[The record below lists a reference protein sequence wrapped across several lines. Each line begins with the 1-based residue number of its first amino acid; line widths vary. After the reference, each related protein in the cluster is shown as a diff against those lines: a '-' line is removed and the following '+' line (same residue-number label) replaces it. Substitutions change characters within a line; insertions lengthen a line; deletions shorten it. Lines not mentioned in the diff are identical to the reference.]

1 MNNMEIEILNKYS
14 DSMYKT
20 LMTLKYFEIKNNKV
34 EFEKNITKLRKILKE
49 ETNLY
54 EEVITNGIDKKLL
67 HSEINLVNCIKSIIL
82 NDYETMK
89 NKRIS
94 NLFYKILNDKDTMI
108 DNVLVDDSIKFIIYI
123 LKDYQKYDYDLYYD
137 MKYALAYIYP
147 NILKYLLETKFNVS
161 KEVYWYS
168 YFLKDIYKINDN
180 DYFSRKLLFIN
191 DELMIDD
198 LYSIM
203 KIDDIKGK
211 KGKMLCDIIN
221 RLMALLVYEKYEGLN
236 PGEYLKL
243 LKAYDESFTLKDAE
257 RILNFYNNDKQIPK
271 MVRIIKGR

>member
-1 MNNMEIEILNKYS
+1 
-14 DSMYKT
+14 
-20 LMTLKYFEIKNNKV
+20 
-34 EFEKNITKLRKILKE
+34 
-49 ETNLY
+49 
-54 EEVITNGIDKKLL
+54 
-67 HSEINLVNCIKSIIL
+67 
-82 NDYETMK
+82 MK

-211 KGKMLCDIIN
+211 KGKI
-221 RLMALLVYEKYEGLN
+221 
-236 PGEYLKL
+236 
-243 LKAYDESFTLKDAE
+243 
-257 RILNFYNNDKQIPK
+257 
-271 MVRIIKGR
+271 